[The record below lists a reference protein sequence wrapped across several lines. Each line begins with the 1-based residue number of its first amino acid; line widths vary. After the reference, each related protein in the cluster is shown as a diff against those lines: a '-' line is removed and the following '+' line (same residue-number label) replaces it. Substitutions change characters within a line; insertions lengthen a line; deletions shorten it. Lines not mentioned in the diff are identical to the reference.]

1 MARRKLEVLGKTTL
15 SDEIDQR
22 VAEAEDAVAAEEE
35 VRTSLR
41 WRREQ
46 MRAVQ
51 RAAAL
56 FGIPYQTYLKQAAF
70 RQAIADIQ
78 AATAAGVAVPS
89 EPAA

>member
-1 MARRKLEVLGKTTL
+1 MANRNLEVLGTTTL

-22 VAEAEDAVAAEEE
+22 VTEAEEAVANEEE

-78 AATAAGVAVPS
+78 AAAAAGMTVPS
-89 EPAA
+89 ETTT